1 MPCKTGE
8 LTTASDGLPARCVGQ
23 WSKDKCYY
31 IGRYAAIFSAGMK
44 DKFPKRDYIDLFAG
58 PGRCVLSDDSG
69 EFDGSP
75 KPSKASSLNWDTPI
89 LPPVMKF
96 DSRTVSERNFITS
109 LPRFRV
115 ETSKGHEF
123 WKKIQVID
131 ARGQR
136 QMFT

>member
-58 PGRCVLSDDSG
+58 PWSVCTFRRFRRVRWLTD
-69 EFDGSP
+69 
-75 KPSKASSLNWDTPI
+75 
-89 LPPVMKF
+89 
-96 DSRTVSERNFITS
+96 
-109 LPRFRV
+109 PRFEYESTIYHLSNAHRWPPSRPHLPV
-115 ETSKGHEF
+115 SRRNGCPTEF
-123 WKKIQVID
+123 E
-131 ARGQR
+131 
-136 QMFT
+136 

>member
-75 KPSKASSLNWDTPI
+75 ILALNTKVP
-89 LPPVMKF
+89 F
-96 DSRTVSERNFITS
+96 TTYRTLTDGRRVDLIYLFPDAMDVRRNSNCI
-109 LPRFRV
+109 
-115 ETSKGHEF
+115 
-123 WKKIQVID
+123 
-131 ARGQR
+131 
-136 QMFT
+136 